1 MSKRACSSPFV
12 KASDFLPLAVGIPVV
27 SPMLNYKASASN
39 QEIPLEPCAD
49 GVCLSLLLLRAAKPL
64 FSQRVCNFHYSFID
78 RNASHVVISASD
90 FFHFMAKLPWW
101 NTPKTSLS
109 PTPNDLMITDTH
121 DWIPPMSSSGGVQ
134 SGPFSPDRAAN
145 VKSSLFRMQHDSDPG
160 MFSGRSLGSVRLER
174 GILRAP
180 TARQQFCCQPL
191 GNKKRKADYSSVIAI
206 VCHQELNFNLT
217 ILHARFSA
225 QAGRSRTDE
234 RTSRAHGL
242 LASSTGGKPMYSRT
256 TVMSSTYSTRLK
268 SQPQSKFLQHWYL
281 ETTWNTCIQGTT
293 LPPSSLIQRSQASLA
308 SVFLGLAFRY
318 GSCIRDAPYSSRMFT
333 RFTSSWATP
342 DQENFGCGEGYTLF
356 VKPTTLCHACL
367 NDIR

>member
-1 MSKRACSSPFV
+1 MEFAWACCCFGQPSPCFHSEFATFITHSLIEMPHMLSSQPQIFFTLWPNSHGETRRKLPFLRRRTTWWSRTPMTESHQWARPV
-12 KASDFLPLAVGIPVV
+12 ECSLDPSAQTGQPMWKA
-27 SPMLNYKASASN
+27 
-39 QEIPLEPCAD
+39 
-49 GVCLSLLLLRAAKPL
+49 L
-64 FSQRVCNFHYSFID
+64 FSGCNMILIQVCSRVVLWEVYDLSVAFSVLPRQDSNS
-78 RNASHVVISASD
+78 AVSHWAI
-90 FFHFMAKLPWW
+90 
-101 NTPKTSLS
+101 
-109 PTPNDLMITDTH
+109 
-121 DWIPPMSSSGGVQ
+121 
-134 SGPFSPDRAAN
+134 
-145 VKSSLFRMQHDSDPG
+145 
-160 MFSGRSLGSVRLER
+160 
-174 GILRAP
+174 
-180 TARQQFCCQPL
+180 
-191 GNKKRKADYSSVIAI
+191 KKRKADYSSVIAI